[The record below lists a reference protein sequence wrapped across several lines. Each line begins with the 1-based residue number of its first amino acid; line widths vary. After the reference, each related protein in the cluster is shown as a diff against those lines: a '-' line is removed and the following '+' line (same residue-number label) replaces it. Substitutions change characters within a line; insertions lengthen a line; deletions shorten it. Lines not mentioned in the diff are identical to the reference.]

1 MKKNN
6 KEILLALNFNKNEID
21 SLVNNK
27 NIEELI
33 VLLSSLHI
41 KDIKNYLLNNSYLF
55 TKNIFSLAKNIS
67 NVFNNNRD
75 FNKTL
80 KILTEN
86 KYNII
91 DEKGW

>member
-6 KEILLALNFNKNEID
+6 KKILLALNFNKKEVD

-41 KDIKNYLLNNSYLF
+41 KDIKNYLLNNNYLF

-67 NVFNNNRD
+67 NVFNSNKD
-75 FNKTL
+75 FNKTT

-91 DEKGW
+91 DEKG

>member
-41 KDIKNYLLNNSYLF
+41 KDIKNYLLNNNYLF

-75 FNKTL
+75 FKKTI

-86 KYNII
+86 KYNN
-91 DEKGW
+91 

>member
-6 KEILLALNFNKNEID
+6 KKILLALNFNKKEVD
-21 SLVNNK
+21 SLVDNK

-55 TKNIFSLAKNIS
+55 TKNIFYLAKNIS
-67 NVFNNNRD
+67 NVFNSNKD
-75 FNKTL
+75 FNETT

-91 DEKGW
+91 DEKG

>member
-6 KEILLALNFNKNEID
+6 KKILLALNFNKKEVD

-41 KDIKNYLLNNSYLF
+41 KDIKNYLLNNNYLF
-55 TKNIFSLAKNIS
+55 TKNSFSLAKNIS
-67 NVFNNNRD
+67 NVFNSNKD
-75 FNKTL
+75 FNKTT

-91 DEKGW
+91 DEKG

>member
-6 KEILLALNFNKNEID
+6 KKIPLALNFNKKEVD

-67 NVFNNNRD
+67 NVFNSNKD
-75 FNKTL
+75 FNETT

-91 DEKGW
+91 DEKG

>member
-6 KEILLALNFNKNEID
+6 KKILLALNFNKKEVD

-41 KDIKNYLLNNSYLF
+41 KDIKNYLLNNNYLF

-67 NVFNNNRD
+67 NVFNSNKD
-75 FNKTL
+75 FNETT

-91 DEKGW
+91 DEKG

>member
-41 KDIKNYLLNNSYLF
+41 KDIKKYLLNNNYLF

-75 FNKTL
+75 FKKTI

>member
-1 MKKNN
+1 MKTYNKKILQNLGFNKEEITLLKNN
-6 KEILLALNFNKNEID
+6 ND
-21 SLVNNK
+21 
-27 NIEELI
+27 IEELI

-41 KDIKNYLLNNSYLF
+41 KDIKNYLLNNNYLF

-75 FNKTL
+75 FKKTI

-86 KYNII
+86 KYNN
-91 DEKGW
+91 

>member
-6 KEILLALNFNKNEID
+6 KKILLALNFNKKEVD

-55 TKNIFSLAKNIS
+55 TKNIFYLAENIS
-67 NVFNNNRD
+67 NVFNINKD
-75 FNKTL
+75 FNETTKL
-80 KILTEN
+80 LTEN

-91 DEKGW
+91 DEKG

>member
-41 KDIKNYLLNNSYLF
+41 KDIKKYLLNNNYLF

-91 DEKGW
+91 DEKG

>member
-6 KEILLALNFNKNEID
+6 KKILLALNFNKKEVD

-91 DEKGW
+91 DEKG